1 MVDHD
6 LQGRLEMSVLIHVS
20 RLPVIDVYPRLV
32 PRRLRRRGQLP
43 GSKSI
48 PIHDPPLMYASRLV
62 RSFTF
67 LILQYPDPDHSWAI
81 PVCMFFQWVWQRPRY
96 HWTQILGVFIAMVG
110 LALQV
115 VSDHLT
121 SKDWV
126 ATNMVRGDIFMLVGA
141 TLYGFSECPLPLY
154 GVMLIVGGCSERDGG
169 EVREGTSAL
178 RGRWSTGTLWDF
190 DQWDTSGWVGA

>member
-1 MVDHD
+1 MIYKDGWKCLSSFTCLVCPSLTYIPD
-6 LQGRLEMSVLIHVS
+6 LFLAAC
-20 RLPVIDVYPRLV
+20 DVEGNFLV
-32 PRRLRRRGQLP
+32 VKAYQYTTLLSCMLLDWYVP
-43 GSKSI
+43 
-48 PIHDPPLMYASRLV
+48 
-62 RSFTF
+62 FTF
-67 LILQYPDPDHSWAI
+67 LHLRYPDPDHSWAI

-141 TLYGFSECPLPLY
+141 TLYGFSECPLRFM
-154 GVMLIVGGCSERDGG
+154 G
-169 EVREGTSAL
+169 
-178 RGRWSTGTLWDF
+178 
-190 DQWDTSGWVGA
+190 